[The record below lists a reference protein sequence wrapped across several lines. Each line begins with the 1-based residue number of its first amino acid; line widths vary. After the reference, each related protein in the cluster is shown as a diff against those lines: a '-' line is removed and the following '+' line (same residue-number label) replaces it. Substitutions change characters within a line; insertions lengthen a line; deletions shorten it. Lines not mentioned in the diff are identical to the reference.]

1 MIGPS
6 DTDVLSTILGH
17 ARRDP
22 DHPAVRDNDR
32 QLTYAELLEEVGRL
46 AGGLDALGVGPGDR
60 VALHLP
66 NSVEFVVAALASL
79 WVGALFVPLA
89 VTDPEARVDAIVADC
104 SPAIVVTGPG
114 HGGQRPEPG
123 SGGPGVPPQRREY
136 ADLLAPSPIVPPT
149 DAPHSDRLA
158 YAIYTSGTTGTPK
171 GVLIGNRAFLAA
183 VRSTAELLGLDQR
196 TRTLC
201 VSPFHFD
208 GSFATLF
215 PTLAVGG
222 TVVIRPR
229 EALLFPRTFFRAV
242 RDEGITYT
250 GFSPSY
256 LKLLLASPQMAEL
269 EGGTLEIIALGG
281 EASAL
286 ADIRA
291 VWAAAPQV
299 RVFNRYGPTE
309 TTIAVT
315 HVELT
320 EERVADGTVPLGH
333 PHPGVT
339 FLLVDDEDSPVD
351 GPDRPGELYVGGV
364 QLMAGY
370 WGSPELTGRVLRTD
384 LVPGAVVYR
393 TGDVAYRNR
402 RGEYVYL
409 ERADRVVKRSGVRI
423 SLVEVAD
430 AVRGLPGVTDAA
442 CVVFDDEGAVGIA
455 AFVVTD
461 RPVDGL
467 ELRRGAAQHLPDSML
482 PDRIE
487 RVPALPL
494 TTSGKLDER
503 GLLGG
508 AGLDPPGSAV
518 PSTAPSRSA

>member
-1 MIGPS
+1 
-6 DTDVLSTILGH
+6 
-17 ARRDP
+17 
-22 DHPAVRDNDR
+22 
-32 QLTYAELLEEVGRL
+32 
-46 AGGLDALGVGPGDR
+46 
-60 VALHLP
+60 
-66 NSVEFVVAALASL
+66 
-79 WVGALFVPLA
+79 
-89 VTDPEARVDAIVADC
+89 
-104 SPAIVVTGPG
+104 
-114 HGGQRPEPG
+114 
-123 SGGPGVPPQRREY
+123 
-136 ADLLAPSPIVPPT
+136 
-149 DAPHSDRLA
+149 
-158 YAIYTSGTTGTPK
+158 
-171 GVLIGNRAFLAA
+171 
-183 VRSTAELLGLDQR
+183 
-196 TRTLC
+196 
-201 VSPFHFD
+201 
-208 GSFATLF
+208 
-215 PTLAVGG
+215 VGG

-256 LKLLLASPQMAEL
+256 LKLLLASPQMTEL

-320 EERVADGTVPLGH
+320 EERVAGGTVPLGH

-339 FLLVDDEDSPVD
+339 FLLVDDEGRPVD
-351 GPDRPGELYVGGV
+351 GPDQPGELYIGGA

-370 WGSPELTGRVLRTD
+370 WGAPELTGRVLRTD
-384 LVPGAVVYR
+384 LVPGEVLYR

-402 RGEYVYL
+402 RGEYVYV

-430 AVRGLPGVTDAA
+430 AVRGLPGVADAA
-442 CVVFDDEGAVGIA
+442 CVVFEDEGAVGIA

-461 RPVDGL
+461 GPVDGL
-467 ELRRGAAQHLPDSML
+467 ELRRGAARHLPDSML

-494 TTSGKLDER
+494 TASGKLDER

-508 AGLDPPGSAV
+508 AGLDPPGGRM
-518 PSTAPSRSA
+518 PTAATSRSA